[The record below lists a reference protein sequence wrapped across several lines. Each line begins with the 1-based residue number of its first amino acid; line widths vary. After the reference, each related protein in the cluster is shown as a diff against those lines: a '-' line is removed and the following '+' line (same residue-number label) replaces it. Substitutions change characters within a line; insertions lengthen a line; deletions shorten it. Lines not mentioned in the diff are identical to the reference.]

1 MMSKRKQKEKAAQ
14 KEATNEDETKP
25 RTVAVVA
32 HSGKTFGG
40 GLPELRRVLAEAGHD
55 ETLWYEVPKSSKA
68 PKAIHRALKKG
79 ADLVFVW
86 GGDGM
91 VQRCIDAL
99 AESEAELAIVPAGTA
114 NLLAGNL
121 GIPRDIAR
129 AVSVGLQ
136 GSRRSLDVGIMN
148 KERFAV
154 MAGTGFDALIMRE
167 AGGAAKKGMGRLA
180 YIGGGIKALQA
191 RSVRMTIRIDGKVWW
206 RGKGSCFLTG
216 NVGTITGGL
225 RVFPEASPEDGM
237 LEVGV
242 VTAKSAWQWLQ
253 VLSRVVRGK
262 VEDSPLIK
270 TGRGKKITVS
280 LGRKMPYELDGG
292 ARDPVRK
299 LRIRVVAGGVT
310 VCVPQQAAATD
321 VAPRRRVAAP
331 KTAPA
336 RPPAPARA
344 SSPEAQLPE
353 PSASSSSG
361 SAATG
366 APPPAAH

>member
-1 MMSKRKQKEKAAQ
+1 MSKRKHKEKEAKKRDEASKHPAA
-14 KEATNEDETKP
+14 
-25 RTVAVVA
+25 TVAVVA

-55 ETLWYEVPKSSKA
+55 DPLWYEVPKSSKA
-68 PKAIHRALKKG
+68 PRAIHRALKKG

-99 AESEAELAIVPAGTA
+99 AKSEAELAIIPAGTA
-114 NLLAGNL
+114 NLLATNL

-129 AVSVGLQ
+129 AVSAGLE
-136 GSRRSLDVGIMN
+136 GPRRSLDVGIMN

-167 AGGAAKKGMGRLA
+167 AGGAAKRRMGRLA

-191 RSVRMTIRIDGKVWW
+191 RSVRMKIRIDGKVWW
-206 RGKGSCFLTG
+206 RGKGSCFLAG

-262 VEDSPLIK
+262 VEGSPLMK

-299 LRIRVVAGGVT
+299 LEIRAVSGGVT
-310 VCVPQQAAATD
+310 VCVPPAAAVTG
-321 VAPRRRVAAP
+321 ATPRRRAAP
-331 KTAPA
+331 KPAPT

-344 SSPEAQLPE
+344 SSPEAQP
-353 PSASSSSG
+353 PKPPASPSSG